1 MLGNIDGR
9 HYDIEGEYIVMQ
21 KWIMFALVSIASV
34 MAVCL
39 VAFGLPDKP
48 VDESASLPEGTFIM
62 NIIASND
69 FTFNQEEFTAK
80 VGETAIMKFSNKS
93 GVHGIDI
100 ENLGISLDRDDAQTE
115 YTFTEP
121 GEYEIICNIPCGPGH
136 AVMVAKLIVTAA

>member
-1 MLGNIDGR
+1 M
-9 HYDIEGEYIVMQ
+9 H
-21 KWIMFALVSIASV
+21 KWIMFTLVSIASI

-48 VDESASLPEGTFIM
+48 VDESASLPEGTIMM
-62 NIIASND
+62 NIVASND

-93 GVHGIDI
+93 GIHGIDI
-100 ENLGISLDRDDAQTE
+100 ADLGISMNKDNAQTE

-136 AVMVAKLIVTAA
+136 ATMKAKLVVTAA